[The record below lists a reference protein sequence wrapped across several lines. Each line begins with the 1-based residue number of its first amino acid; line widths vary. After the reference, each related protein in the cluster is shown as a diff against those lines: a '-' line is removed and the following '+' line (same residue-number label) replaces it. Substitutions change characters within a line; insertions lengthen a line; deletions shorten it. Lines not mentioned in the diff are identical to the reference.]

1 LHYGE
6 RASTVAAADAERAG
20 SAARGVT
27 ASVRA
32 SRPIRETGEDEMS
45 EHTVGPGTETAEL
58 RRNSLGLFQLVVIG
72 IAYMGLALTVYFN
85 VGIMEGITGSIVP
98 LAFAAVTVAM
108 LPTAASFAVMNARRP
123 SAGSVFTWMWEA
135 TAPPVGLWLGW
146 VLFIG
151 YTVGTILMPV
161 MFGLFFNSLLNV
173 FSIGASK
180 WTAMA
185 AGLVAVLIVGYMTK
199 NEIRIS
205 ARLTAIFI
213 AIEAGFVALFAIY
226 ITIKQA
232 ANGNFTLSPFDPSKA
247 TAGWTGFQNALLFAI
262 LAIAAFDIVAPVA
275 EETNTPRRLVPR
287 ATIYVTIGAG
297 IYWVL
302 TSFAFIISEPA
313 GTMAKYV
320 NSGEFTPIYLV
331 AKDYLHAAKVLVPL
345 TGITAV
351 FAAFNAIS
359 IAAAR
364 VLYAIAREGLAPKAF
379 ALVDRKHKIPWNAQ
393 LMVLVATAVI
403 PILIVLWQH
412 GNPLLAFAWIG
423 QAYVFFVLIPYTL
436 TCVANIVHHLRAGRA
451 DFHIIWTGVLPV
463 AAIAIN
469 VYIFYKN
476 FIKTLLIDA
485 TDFTTQSSIPTLC
498 FAAALVA
505 VVFAAVGVAR
515 SGGLQ
520 HPHEFFEAGDEAP
533 VGIAETPG
541 PSPEVTL
548 S

>member
-1 LHYGE
+1 MSVQGNG
-6 RASTVAAADAERAG
+6 SVAE
-20 SAARGVT
+20 S
-27 ASVRA
+27 
-32 SRPIRETGEDEMS
+32 PQ
-45 EHTVGPGTETAEL
+45 L
-58 RRNSLGLFQLVVIG
+58 RRNSLGLLQLVVIG
-72 IAYMGLALTVYFN
+72 IAYMGLAITVYFN
-85 VGIMEGITGSIVP
+85 VGIMEGITGPVVP

-151 YTVGTILMPV
+151 YTVGTMLMPV

-180 WTAMA
+180 WTAIA
-185 AGLVAVLIVGYMTK
+185 AGLVCVGFVGYMTK
-199 NEIRIS
+199 KEVRVS

-213 AIEAGFVALFAIY
+213 AIEAGFVALFAVFIAV
-226 ITIKQA
+226 KQA
-232 ANGNFTLSPFDPSKA
+232 INANFTLSPFNPSHA

-275 EETNTPRRLVPR
+275 EETSTPRRLVPR
-287 ATIYVTIGAG
+287 ATIYVTLGAG
-297 IYWVL
+297 LYWVL
-302 TSFAFIISEPA
+302 TSFAYVISEPPA
-313 GTMAKYV
+313 TMARFV

-331 AKDYLHAAKVLVPL
+331 AKDYLGAAKVLVPL

-364 VLYAIAREGLAPKAF
+364 VLYAIAREGLAPPAF
-379 ALVDRKHKIPWNAQ
+379 AKVDKKHHIPWNAH
-393 LMVLVATAVI
+393 LVVLGATAIV

-412 GNPLLAFAWIG
+412 GSPLLAFAWIG

-436 TCVANIVHHLRAGRA
+436 TCVANIVYHARSGRA
-451 DFHIIWTGVLPV
+451 NFHIIWTALLPAV
-463 AAIAIN
+463 AIAIN
-469 VYIFYKN
+469 CYIFYKN

-485 TDFTTQSSIPTLC
+485 TQFTEQSSIPILC
-498 FAAALVA
+498 LAAAVVA
-505 VVFAAVGVAR
+505 IGLAAWGVAR
-515 SGGLQ
+515 SGTLRRLHGS
-520 HPHEFFEAGDEAP
+520 
-533 VGIAETPG
+533 AEG
-541 PSPEVTL
+541 GERSPEEVFPTAAAGAEVP
-548 S
+548 SR